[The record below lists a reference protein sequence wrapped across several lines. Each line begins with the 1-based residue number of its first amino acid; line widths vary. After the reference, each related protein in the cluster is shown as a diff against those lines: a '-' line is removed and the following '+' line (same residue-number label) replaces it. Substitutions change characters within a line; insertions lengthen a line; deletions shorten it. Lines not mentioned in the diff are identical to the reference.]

1 MILKKLE
8 IAFANKGNKKLF
20 EQNKIYEFKESTLI
34 TSDGSNSRG
43 KTTLIRFIIY
53 SLGFSIPLTDGM
65 HGQNYKTKLEFTNKE
80 NEYIVERENEE
91 IIVRRN
97 GIKLENDKN
106 TYLLN
111 LFSLSSFEELDNFLG
126 CFYIDQEKGWTL
138 LNRGRIIGKRTF
150 NIEKLI
156 SFLNKL
162 DLVRQKIKENES
174 LELEERKIRVL
185 EEMSKIKADLIL
197 KEEEEIELKEVIDIE
212 RKMDIIN
219 SEVKSLRH
227 QQNSLNNLLNDHKKF
242 VEKLSLY
249 GLKIKVEVDGKEKI
263 YPIKTDNIVGFNSE
277 DKFIKLEIDDLE
289 NEIEVLEKEKK
300 KWQIRLEYMINRE
313 EILAIDEIISKLNVT
328 SVNIEN
334 LLLRKRENFKKKKI
348 NNIYIKEELNNK
360 TDVLWGI
367 MREVLI
373 RLDVSKEY
381 ITKDIIFR
389 DRLSGIS
396 GTQLHKL
403 TYALKLSLLVLI
415 KRILNINLPLIIDS
429 PMSGEVNQETANLML
444 NLAKEMLKDNQVIV
458 SSVYD
463 VYDLKFNKKII
474 LDETGVLGDLASF
487 LYNE

>member
-277 DKFIKLEIDDLE
+277 DKFIKLEIDDL
-289 NEIEVLEKEKK
+289 
-300 KWQIRLEYMINRE
+300 
-313 EILAIDEIISKLNVT
+313 
-328 SVNIEN
+328 
-334 LLLRKRENFKKKKI
+334 
-348 NNIYIKEELNNK
+348 
-360 TDVLWGI
+360 
-367 MREVLI
+367 
-373 RLDVSKEY
+373 
-381 ITKDIIFR
+381 
-389 DRLSGIS
+389 
-396 GTQLHKL
+396 
-403 TYALKLSLLVLI
+403 
-415 KRILNINLPLIIDS
+415 
-429 PMSGEVNQETANLML
+429 
-444 NLAKEMLKDNQVIV
+444 
-458 SSVYD
+458 
-463 VYDLKFNKKII
+463 
-474 LDETGVLGDLASF
+474 
-487 LYNE
+487 